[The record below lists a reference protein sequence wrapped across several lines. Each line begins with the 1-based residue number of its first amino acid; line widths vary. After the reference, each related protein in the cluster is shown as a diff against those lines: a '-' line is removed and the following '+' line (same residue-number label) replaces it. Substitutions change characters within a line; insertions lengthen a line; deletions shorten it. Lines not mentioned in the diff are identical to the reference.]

1 VKRGNFW
8 FGGGLALLCLS
19 LVILALSCGGG
30 GGGGGSS
37 TGTVNTS
44 ISDPPTCQ
52 STFPHVWV
60 TITRVRAHTSANA
73 SESASGWSDLLD
85 LRDHPKQIDLMN
97 LSDTDCLL
105 KTLASTS
112 GIPAGQYQQIRLYL
126 LSNDS
131 PEDTELSE
139 PDNKCAILPD
149 VFNGFNCVV
158 TSTGTQM
165 LELSSEAQ
173 TGIKIPSGQIAGGKF
188 VVPEGKEVDL
198 NIDFD
203 ACSSIV
209 QNNGQFRL
217 KPVLHAAEIS
227 LSNPVKISG
236 TVVDSK
242 TGDRISG
249 AVLFLEQPDSDG
261 IDRMIMQTLSKPDG
275 TFMFCPVPS
284 GNFDVVADALV
295 GNTAYNATITFGVP
309 SGAVMGNIPIIA
321 ETGASTLPAEI
332 SGQITTTAAS
342 GATQAVV
349 SVSALQSV
357 TLQPE
362 NTTILVTIPL
372 LGPPPAPNV
381 TVTTQT
387 DGCSSSTVACA
398 QYTLVVPASNP
409 SFKEFT
415 DTGGYSDPAGLPINY
430 TVNAQAADC
439 SSSSLFIDPVTVQP
453 GGTTTLDEPFR
464 FTGCQP

>member
-1 VKRGNFW
+1 M
-8 FGGGLALLCLS
+8 CLS

-60 TITRVRAHTSANA
+60 TITKVRVHTSANA
-73 SESASGWSDLLD
+73 GESASGWSDLLD
-85 LRDHPKQIDLMN
+85 LSDHPKQIDLMN
-97 LSDTDCLL
+97 LSDTDCLV

-131 PEDTELSE
+131 PETTELSE
-139 PDNKCAILPD
+139 PNTNNCTTDH

-158 TSTGTQM
+158 TSTGTQI

-188 VVPEGKEVDL
+188 VVPAGKEVDL

-227 LSNPVKISG
+227 LNNSISG
-236 TVVDSK
+236 KVVVENTES
-242 TGDRISG
+242 GIEG
-249 AVLFLEQPDSDG
+249 AVVFLEQSDSDG
-261 IDRMIMQTLSKPDG
+261 IDRMIMQTVTKSDG
-275 TFMFCPVPS
+275 TFVFCPVPS
-284 GNFDVVADALV
+284 GSFDVVADALV
-295 GNTAYNATITFGVP
+295 ANTSYNATITFGVP
-309 SGAVMGNIPIIA
+309 SGTAMGKIPLFP
-321 ETGASTLPAEI
+321 ETGNTLPAEI
-332 SGQITTTAAS
+332 SGQITTAGAS

-349 SVSALQSV
+349 SVSALQEANNIS
-357 TLQPE
+357 
-362 NTTILVTIPL
+362 VTIPL
-372 LGPPPAPNV
+372 LGSSSTLN
-381 TVTTQT
+381 VTTQA
-387 DGCSSSTVACA
+387 GVA

-409 SFKEFT
+409 SFKTFT
-415 DTGGYSDPAGLPINY
+415 EPNYSVPAGLQINY

-439 SSSSLFIDPVTVQP
+439 SSVSPSSMVEIPVNPGVVQGP
-453 GGTTTLDEPFR
+453 GFD
-464 FTGCQP
+464 FTGCP